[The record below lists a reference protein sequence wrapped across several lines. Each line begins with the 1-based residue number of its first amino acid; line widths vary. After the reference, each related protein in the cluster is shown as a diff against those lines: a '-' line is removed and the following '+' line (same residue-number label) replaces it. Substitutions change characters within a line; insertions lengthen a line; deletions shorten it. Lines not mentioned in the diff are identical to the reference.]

1 MDELLAR
8 LGAWI
13 RDHHGRASEL
23 TRGATDA
30 EIATVEQRLG
40 VTFPDGLRAL
50 YRWSGG
56 GSGGGPAI
64 MNNRNILPLDQVA
77 PTREMMNGFVD
88 DGTFHR
94 KDWWHTSW
102 VPFLH
107 NGASSYLC
115 WDPTGSFKEAG
126 GVPGQV
132 IEFWNKDPD
141 RTIMAP
147 SFDTWLTVFVGS
159 FEEGIWTYDSTGWNV
174 DDEPSFKKY
183 IARRYPAYPKT
194 AISLDG
200 KKAPPVRATGADLS
214 KPVRDYSASSA
225 FTLGER
231 IKHSKFGEGVVQA
244 IGDPGKVTIQFAD
257 QRRVLVAKKPTSRI

>member
-1 MDELLAR
+1 MDKLVAR
-8 LGAWI
+8 LAAWM
-13 RDHHGRASEL
+13 RDHHARASTF
-23 TRGATDA
+23 TRGATDT
-30 EIATVEQRLG
+30 EIVAAEQRLG

-56 GSGGGPAI
+56 GSDEGPAL
-64 MNNRNILPLDQVA
+64 MNNRNILPLDQVVS
-77 PTREMMNGFVD
+77 TREMMNTYVD

-94 KDWWHTSW
+94 KDWWHKSW
-102 VPFLH
+102 VPFLY

-115 WDPTGSFKEAG
+115 WDPKGSFATAG

-141 RTIMAP
+141 RNIMAP
-147 SFDTWLTVFVGS
+147 GFDTWLTLFVES
-159 FEEGIWTYDSTGWNV
+159 FEEGIWTYDPTSWNV
-174 DDEPSFKKY
+174 DDEPRFNSF
-183 IARRYPAYPKT
+183 IARRYPTYPKV

-200 KKAPPVRATGADLS
+200 KRAPAVAPTTGADLT

-231 IKHSKFGEGVVQA
+231 IKHPKFGEGVVQA
-244 IGDPGKVTIQFAD
+244 INDPGKVTIQFSD
-257 QRRVLVAKKPTSRI
+257 QRRVLVAKKPTR